1 MEFID
6 QGVDARSMKV
16 KKKTQTLLNLP
27 NRGMFAVAQKVCFDQ
42 VTLL

>member
-6 QGVDARSMKV
+6 QGVDARSKKV
-16 KKKTQTLLNLP
+16 KETQTLLNLP